1 MLRRTHDVAAP
12 RVEPGRVSQTRQ
24 PEQAPLRGAELRRP
38 PSDHN
43 IRVSQQA
50 RGRRIAPRRRSY

>member
-1 MLRRTHDVAAP
+1 MRRHTPEVSAP
-12 RVEPGRVSQTRQ
+12 RAEPDRASRTRQ

-38 PSDHN
+38 PSGHD

-50 RGRRIAPRRRSY
+50 RGRRIVPRRRSY